1 MVWYKKINEEYYI
14 NQKKRDSLKLAIRE
28 YNKNITAISKSHP
41 EKKEFL
47 PSKIKLSDVEKIIG
61 SNEDYKK
68 VMNDLRR
75 FTRIRNPRIVI
86 AENGERLTQYELNK
100 IKRDVNI
107 INERREKYMSLLSPT
122 EGTLTKANVEH
133 FKPIKI
139 SSISKGRLKGGKG
152 ESISRQASEKGNI
165 KRLNQYKT
173 NYLNAMKRVGIN
185 SELLE
190 FMKNY
195 INKYGV
201 NDLFEASLS
210 YGDAELAYIYQDYA
224 STLYIDIFDNIIDAF
239 EKYKKILPDYNS
251 PDENVREAALN
262 DKLFNQYATAILRSG
277 GELRGYDYDTSK
289 NKVIVDKW

>member
-1 MVWYKKINEEYYI
+1 MVRYKRISEEYYI

-47 PSKIKLSDVEKIIG
+47 PNKIKLSDVEKMIG

-75 FTRIRNPRIVI
+75 FKRIRNPRIVI

-107 INERREKYMSLLSPT
+107 INQRREKYMSLLSPE
-122 EGTLTKANVEH
+122 EGTLTKTNIEH

-139 SSISKGRLKGGKG
+139 GSISKGRLKGEKG
-152 ESISRQASEKGNI
+152 ASLSRRASERGNI

-173 NYLNAMKRVGIN
+173 NFLSAMKRVGIN
-185 SELLE
+185 NELLE
-190 FMKNY
+190 FMENY
-195 INKYGV
+195 INKYGI
-201 NDLFEASLS
+201 NNLFEASLA

-224 STLYIDIFDNIIDAF
+224 STLYVDIFDNMIEAF
-239 EKYKKILPDYNS
+239 EKYKRILPDYNS
-251 PDENVREAALN
+251 PDENVRKAALN

-277 GELRGYDYDTSK
+277 GELRGYDYDTSE
-289 NKVIVDKW
+289 NKVIIDKW